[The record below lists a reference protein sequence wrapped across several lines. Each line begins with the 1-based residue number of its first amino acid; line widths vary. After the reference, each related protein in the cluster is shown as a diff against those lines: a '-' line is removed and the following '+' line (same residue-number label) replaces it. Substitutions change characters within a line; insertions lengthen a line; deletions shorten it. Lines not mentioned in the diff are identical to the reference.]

1 MYAANIR
8 HPSEII
14 SLCLPKMTKT
24 EPQSC
29 SNINVSIISPINSW
43 FNLRIKQYY
52 DGSEYLWK
60 TFIDGQLAHVKANNN
75 PTTFNKVDGILGY
88 KYNPGRLS
96 N

>member
-1 MYAANIR
+1 MCAA
-8 HPSEII
+8 
-14 SLCLPKMTKT
+14 
-24 EPQSC
+24 
-29 SNINVSIISPINSW
+29 INEQGNTCWSTDEEMPINSW

-60 TFIDGQLAHVKANNN
+60 TFIDGQLAHVKTNNN
-75 PTTFNKVDGILGY
+75 PTTFNNVDGILGY